1 MNVSQWANLAL
12 SGSTAP
18 PTLFPP
24 LSKSLPIVSTLL
36 LNADLFSS
44 VHATDTPFNARNEPV
59 NSCLTRGDHLTFF
72 PRGATLLCFSCFA
85 VIFARLF
92 RKVSVVGIKGQ
103 LNLSRDFFKQ
113 RKCSECLDRDSS
125 YDPVGTRLM
134 FLWRNLVLSDCL
146 MSDLEPDLTH
156 PKVAVSCSGIARHL
170 LLLLLFAFCCV
181 EIELRWWC
189 ATLLFHINRSP
200 IRYHVSLA
208 RNGLIAAIILTL
220 YGFYCGSVTELL
232 NISAAN
238 FALTLTSVPGVKVCW
253 NYAFDL
259 WLADSNAIH
268 LRLLETLITLK
279 RCVHNIIN
287 K

>member
-36 LNADLFSS
+36 LNADSFSS
-44 VHATDTPFNARNEPV
+44 VHATDTTLNARHDPGN
-59 NSCLTRGDHLTFF
+59 CLTRGDRLAFF

-85 VIFARLF
+85 VIFALLF

-103 LNLSRDFFKQ
+103 LNLPRDFFKQ
-113 RKCSECLDRDSS
+113 RKCSECLDRDCF

-156 PKVAVSCSGIARHL
+156 PNVAVSCSGIARHL
-170 LLLLLFAFCCV
+170 LLLLFALCCV

-189 ATLLFHINRSP
+189 ATLLFHINRS

-208 RNGLIAAIILTL
+208 RNGLIAAIILVTL
-220 YGFYCGSVTELL
+220 YGAPSLL
-232 NISAAN
+232 LWKCSWTPKT
-238 FALTLTSVPGVKVCW
+238 FQQLTL
-253 NYAFDL
+253 L
-259 WLADSNAIH
+259 
-268 LRLLETLITLK
+268 
-279 RCVHNIIN
+279 
-287 K
+287 